1 MHVCLVVSDSATPWT
16 VAHQAPLSMGF
27 PRQESWSGLP
37 FPTPGDI
44 PNQGIKLVSPA
55 LAGRFLYTSQ
65 SQSPNSFHP
74 GIQLS
79 SLHSTSVVS
88 LNCNGASMTSHNLAS
103 THPTDLLWPSFP
115 HLSMPAAL
123 VLSTWSCPRQQA
135 PAASPVDLLLAFG
148 WPTMLP
154 SQLPLGPS
162 ACCSTGSFL
171 VFLSSSSSQAYL
183 SLTIHFSLGKLIYSH
198 SFSDQKLQE
207 GRSLLGSL
215 LCLWPLEQCLARS
228 KWTILSPFTYTPPP
242 FSRSL
247 SRTLTLSQS

>member
-1 MHVCLVVSDSATPWT
+1 MDCSPPGSTVHGISQARILEWVAISYSRGYSQPRDQTRVSCIGRQILVY
-16 VAHQAPLSMGF
+16 
-27 PRQESWSGLP
+27 
-37 FPTPGDI
+37 I
-44 PNQGIKLVSPA
+44 
-55 LAGRFLYTSQ
+55 Q

-88 LNCNGASMTSHNLAS
+88 LNCNDASMTSHNLAS

-115 HLSMPAAL
+115 HLSMPAA
-123 VLSTWSCPRQQA
+123 STWSCPRQQA
-135 PAASPVDLLLAFG
+135 PAVSPVDLLLAFG

-154 SQLPLGPS
+154 SQLPLWPP

-183 SLTIHFSLGKLIYSH
+183 SLTIRFSLGKLIYSH

-215 LCLWPLEQCLARS
+215 IRLWPLEQCLTRS

-247 SRTLTLSQS
+247 SRTLSLSQS